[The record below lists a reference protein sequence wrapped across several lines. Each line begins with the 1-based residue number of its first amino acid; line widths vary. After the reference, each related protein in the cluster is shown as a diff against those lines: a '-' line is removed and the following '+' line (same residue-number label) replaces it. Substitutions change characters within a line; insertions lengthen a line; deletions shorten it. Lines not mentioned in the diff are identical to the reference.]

1 MNIVIV
7 GGGTAGWITSLFLLS
22 EYKNINITVIESDV
36 IGILGAGEGSTPLMR
51 KFLKKCNIDEND
63 FIKKTKST
71 FKLGIDFENWNIH
84 NTLYKHPFINN
95 AKAYHFDARLIAEY
109 FKEISIN
116 RGVTHINGII
126 KTFIQNDKKDIT
138 KLILEDDTIIE
149 SDFLFDCSGF
159 HRLLIGKLYNS
170 NWISYSNHL
179 KVNTAVPF
187 FLDRND
193 TNMEL
198 DTKAIA
204 MDYGWMW
211 QIPLQHRWGCGYVFD
226 GNIINEIQAK
236 EEIELKLNR
245 KIQSPKTLKFSA
257 GYYDNVWVNNCIA
270 MGLASGFLEPLEAV
284 SIHITLMELNLI
296 KNHLFK
302 DKDTNVVNEKFS
314 QIMDEHFLFI
324 YYHYLCN
331 KKDTQFWSD
340 YNLEAAP
347 SELHDFV
354 KKDLNISFSSDED
367 YISKF
372 KYNDVVQYTHYD
384 WKLIN
389 DGIFGLNKS
398 VL

>member
-1 MNIVIV
+1 MNIIIV

-22 EYKNINITVIESDV
+22 EYKDVNISVIESDT

-84 NTLYKHPFINN
+84 NTSYKHPFINN

-116 RGVTHINGII
+116 RGVTHINGIV
-126 KTFIQNDKKDIT
+126 KSFVQNDKKDIT
-138 KLILEDDTIIE
+138 NLVLSDDTTIPT
-149 SDFLFDCSGF
+149 DFVFDCSGL

-170 NWISYSNHL
+170 NWVSYSNHL

-187 FLDRND
+187 FLNRDD

-211 QIPLQHRWGCGYVFD
+211 MIPLQHRWGCGYVFD
-226 GNIINEIQAK
+226 GNMIDEKQAK
-236 EEIELKLNR
+236 VEVEIKLNR
-245 KIQSPKTLKFSA
+245 KIESPKTLKFSA

-270 MGLASGFLEPLEAV
+270 IINYRFYKLQQCETSTGTAV
-284 SIHITLMELNLI
+284 
-296 KNHLFK
+296 
-302 DKDTNVVNEKFS
+302 
-314 QIMDEHFLFI
+314 
-324 YYHYLCN
+324 
-331 KKDTQFWSD
+331 
-340 YNLEAAP
+340 
-347 SELHDFV
+347 
-354 KKDLNISFSSDED
+354 
-367 YISKF
+367 YIKF
-372 KYNDVVQYTHYD
+372 KASTGTSKIKAKADNNKIPGLFCRHNYLSTNYIHFRQFVQTSNLVEA
-384 WKLIN
+384 K
-389 DGIFGLNKS
+389 FF
-398 VL
+398 VLLFLRRSSSFCRDLLSQPNSNSSHTSATTLYS